1 MAWGLRL
8 ARKRADAA
16 PDSPPREEEGASQ
29 PVAGPPPPAVA
40 ERPAPPV
47 PTQSI
52 GGSLNSVRQRLLD
65 LYGQRL
71 AREDFAAQAIDLIT
85 KALGAPAGALLAY
98 EQRRDRL
105 VLIADVGLSAPAA
118 DVLGRGASGPT
129 WDIPMRGLTNRRIS
143 VIEAA
148 HQNPFV
154 PRPLIEISPRRLAIA
169 TLPFFHGYTP
179 AGVLVLFANKPHGFT
194 DVQLQ
199 AVGQALKVCG
209 IAFAE
214 LPHSDSAASP
224 VSPAAPSAPT
234 QAAAPAASS
243 PLADKQRAVDAQE
256 LHRLRQAFDESLW
269 QHAKE
274 LAETRRAAATALEA
288 EREKF
293 STVGAALANLETER
307 DRLASQLS
315 AARGELATLADTRG
329 ALDTNRAEAQRLH
342 TALAAANAE
351 VERTTLGLHEM
362 QRAHDDLVERHEAAV
377 RQHSEHTQAD
387 ATERDR
393 AAGTIAALRERLAGI
408 EAEHAALRQLTD
420 ALQATHEQ
428 VVVQLQAMQVRA
440 ATLQEQL
447 ASRTVAF
454 DTLDAQQTELRIVYD
469 ALVERAEAAQQTT
482 TRLQQRLDEQGTTW
496 LRERTSLHEELK
508 RAVDAADTFRRTVE
522 SVSGERDS
530 HAAAAKLAE
539 TRLAQIEKTLA
550 EVRAAHTAALA
561 DVQQDRQR
569 LLGELRM
576 WGEREPAWSSQLK
589 EAGARAEAADAER
602 ARTAEALSRLQREHQ
617 QSIVDTSGQI
627 ETLQNWV
634 ERVRAQH
641 AELEARHGAL
651 EAARAVVQSDRDQL
665 DALCQS
671 LRTEQQRL
679 VSDRDSALATRDHRI
694 TELQAQLGEV
704 QTRFEQDTSAKSS
717 SAKRLAKERDALV
730 AARRELEAAL
740 AEQTARAQQL
750 DADLSAATARHTG
763 QRTEFDQASAR
774 HEHEAAALRQQ
785 LAETQ
790 ATLEAIRRDRDSTVV
805 DRSVT
810 ADAAGRLQRDVDH
823 LRAELAAASDTLAQ
837 HRADSVATE
846 AHRRVELDALQNEL
860 TATRTQMAERDRDL
874 VGVRGE
880 LAQLTDAADQER
892 SVHRGELERLT
903 SGWEA
908 ERISLS
914 SRAEELEAEL
924 ERTRKEHLALAEAL
938 AVDESQPALEIERHV
953 IPGIDT
959 AGEPALDESLDD
971 AEEES
976 EATAELELVPRALAV
991 IDGEL
996 RAAMVAGLAD
1006 TGWEIVDCEPTED
1019 AISQLAAQRL
1029 AGVAINVMAGS
1040 GWQLVRNLREQDA
1053 TRDVPLLL
1061 YAKQTAS
1068 AGFCFG
1074 PADCVL
1080 WPNEPQQLLD
1090 ALARLVPR
1098 AKRVLAMSTDI
1109 DVVGSVREQL
1119 TGAGLSAA
1127 VMLDGKQALDLLPSV
1142 RPDAVVLHLS
1152 PACVDIFRTIAGLRA
1167 NGAAPLPVV
1176 LLMDRV
1182 PTARDATF
1190 LTGGTRTLA
1199 NKGTFGPA
1207 VLADAVAHLMPAMTG
1222 GSAPADEPPERVE
1235 APRRPVAIGASDGWV
1250 G

>member
-1 MAWGLRL
+1 
-8 ARKRADAA
+8 
-16 PDSPPREEEGASQ
+16 
-29 PVAGPPPPAVA
+29 
-40 ERPAPPV
+40 
-47 PTQSI
+47 
-52 GGSLNSVRQRLLD
+52 
-65 LYGQRL
+65 
-71 AREDFAAQAIDLIT
+71 
-85 KALGAPAGALLAY
+85 
-98 EQRRDRL
+98 
-105 VLIADVGLSAPAA
+105 
-118 DVLGRGASGPT
+118 
-129 WDIPMRGLTNRRIS
+129 
-143 VIEAA
+143 
-148 HQNPFV
+148 
-154 PRPLIEISPRRLAIA
+154 
-169 TLPFFHGYTP
+169 
-179 AGVLVLFANKPHGFT
+179 
-194 DVQLQ
+194 
-199 AVGQALKVCG
+199 
-209 IAFAE
+209 
-214 LPHSDSAASP
+214 
-224 VSPAAPSAPT
+224 
-234 QAAAPAASS
+234 
-243 PLADKQRAVDAQE
+243 
-256 LHRLRQAFDESLW
+256 
-269 QHAKE
+269 
-274 LAETRRAAATALEA
+274 
-288 EREKF
+288 
-293 STVGAALANLETER
+293 
-307 DRLASQLS
+307 
-315 AARGELATLADTRG
+315 
-329 ALDTNRAEAQRLH
+329 
-342 TALAAANAE
+342 
-351 VERTTLGLHEM
+351 M
-362 QRAHDDLVERHEAAV
+362 Q
-377 RQHSEHTQAD
+377 T
-387 ATERDR
+387 
-393 AAGTIAALRERLAGI
+393 
-408 EAEHAALRQLTD
+408 
-420 ALQATHEQ
+420 
-428 VVVQLQAMQVRA
+428 RA
-440 ATLQEQL
+440 ATLHEQL
-447 ASRTVAF
+447 ASRTVAY

-496 LRERTSLHEELK
+496 QREGTSLQEELK
-508 RAVDAADTFRRTVE
+508 RAVDVADTFRRTVE

-550 EVRAAHTAALA
+550 ELRAEHTAALA

-602 ARTAEALSRLQREHQ
+602 TRTAEALSRLQREHQ

-671 LRTEQQRL
+671 LRAEQQRL
-679 VSDRDSALATRDHRI
+679 VSERDSALATRDERI
-694 TELQAQLGEV
+694 TELQAQLSEV
-704 QTRFEQDTSAKSS
+704 QARFEQDTSQKSS
-717 SAKRLAKERDALV
+717 YAKRLAKERDALV
-730 AARRELEAAL
+730 VARRELEAAL

-750 DADLSAATARHTG
+750 DADLSAAVARQTG
-763 QRTEFDQASAR
+763 LRTEFDQASAR
-774 HEHEAAALRQQ
+774 HEHESTALRQQ

-823 LRAELAAASDTLAQ
+823 LRAKLAAASDTLAQ
-837 HRADSVATE
+837 HRADSVAAE
-846 AHRRVELDALQNEL
+846 AQRRVELDALQNEL
-860 TATRTQMAERDRDL
+860 TATRAQMAERDRNL
-874 VGVRGE
+874 VSVRGE
-880 LAQLTDAADQER
+880 LTQLTDTVGQER

-903 SGWEA
+903 GEWEA
-908 ERISLS
+908 ERASLN

-959 AGEPALDESLDD
+959 ISEPALDESLDD
-971 AEEES
+971 LHVAEDS
-976 EATAELELVPRALAV
+976 AAAAEPEPASRALAV
-991 IDGEL
+991 VDGEL

-1006 TGWEIVDCEPTED
+1006 TGWEVVDCEPTED
-1019 AISQLAAQRL
+1019 AIAQLAAHRL

-1053 TRDVPLLL
+1053 TRNVPLLL
-1061 YAKQTAS
+1061 YAKQTES

-1090 ALARLVPR
+1090 ALARLAPR

-1167 NGAAPLPVV
+1167 NGATPLPVV

-1182 PTARDATF
+1182 PTARDANF

-1199 NKGTFGPA
+1199 NKGTFGA
-1207 VLADAVAHLMPAMTG
+1207 SVLADALAHLMPAMTSP
-1222 GSAPADEPPERVE
+1222 SAPADEPPERVE
-1235 APRRPVAIGASDGWV
+1235 SPRRPAAVGAADGWV